1 MGKTWRNYPERNR
14 IIRNENATL
23 EYPGCEPES
32 LNKGRRWELL
42 DDLQSVAEQT
52 GHQVEVSQPSFD
64 FERARGYTD
73 KGHAGSFGS
82 VVHYVYHGNGKNL
95 HRGATPNVLPAKE
108 PLIIRLPPSDYRTR
122 NQMRISPPSPCKACF
137 WREGRIWMLRG
148 TGNKAKN
155 KTKGMKKLL
164 GYIKP

>member
-14 IIRNENATL
+14 IVRSQTATI
-23 EYPGCEPES
+23 EYPGCEPEA
-32 LNKGRRWELL
+32 LRWELL
-42 DDLQSVAEQT
+42 DDLAKQT
-52 GHQVEVSQPSFD
+52 GRQVKVESDTSIE

-82 VVHYVYHGNGKNL
+82 VVHYTYRSSGKNPQ
-95 HRGATPNVLPAKE
+95 RVIYPDVLPAKE
-108 PLIIRLPPSDYRTR
+108 PIIIRLPASDYRIR
-122 NQMRISPPSPCKACF
+122 NQMRISPPSPCKSCF

-148 TGNKAKN
+148 TGTKAKK

-164 GYIKP
+164 VEQTTS